1 MQTTAED
8 KGLLRRFRLGKGE
21 LWALGAALSY
31 ALYQVFLRVAV
42 RGDELNSMVGATVQ
56 AIPILLFSVA
66 MSWFVKRR
74 DRGTVSPLSDWK
86 LIGALVT
93 NGLLLFVVATPLL
106 FAALREGGV
115 LITSP
120 LTGTQVLWAALLA
133 AIMLQERLTRTMAL
147 GMAVSVIGIAALT
160 WGRSGGAELADTW
173 WLAVPFG
180 LATALCWALAGV
192 LITYDMRRGV
202 DRFQVLAIP
211 TMVGLAALNGYLLF
225 TGDIG
230 LYASTPID
238 VLLSLLAAGIF
249 SAVALICLTTALSLT
264 TIASATTLNS
274 LQVALA
280 PLIAWMFLGEE
291 LNLVIGLG
299 IVLILVGVIVVQRAR
314 LMVDGEGTEDE

>member
-86 LIGALVT
+86 LIGALVA

-120 LTGTQVLWAALLA
+120 LTSTQVLWAALGPA
-133 AIMLQERLTRTMAL
+133 ARPAQHQTFAARRVADPQLRVLSGRLPRRERTDLLPR
-147 GMAVSVIGIAALT
+147 
-160 WGRSGGAELADTW
+160 RAD
-173 WLAVPFG
+173 G
-180 LATALCWALAGV
+180 
-192 LITYDMRRGV
+192 
-202 DRFQVLAIP
+202 
-211 TMVGLAALNGYLLF
+211 
-225 TGDIG
+225 
-230 LYASTPID
+230 
-238 VLLSLLAAGIF
+238 
-249 SAVALICLTTALSLT
+249 
-264 TIASATTLNS
+264 
-274 LQVALA
+274 
-280 PLIAWMFLGEE
+280 
-291 LNLVIGLG
+291 
-299 IVLILVGVIVVQRAR
+299 
-314 LMVDGEGTEDE
+314 

>member
-1 MQTTAED
+1 MQTDPE
-8 KGLLRRFRLGKGE
+8 RRRMLQGIRLSRGE
-21 LWALGAALSY
+21 LWALGAALGY

-42 RGDELNSMVGATVQ
+42 RGDELNDMVGATVQ

-74 DRGTVSPLSDWK
+74 DRGTVSPWSDWK
-86 LIGALVT
+86 LMGALVA

-106 FAALREGGV
+106 FAALRLGGV

-133 AIMLQERLTRTMAL
+133 AILLRERLTRTMAL
-147 GMAVSVIGIAALT
+147 GMVVSVIGIAALT
-160 WGRSGGAELADTW
+160 WGRSGSAELGDRW

-211 TMVGLAALNGYLLF
+211 TMMGLAILNGYLLI
-225 TGDIG
+225 TGELG
-230 LYASTPID
+230 LYTSTPVD
-238 VLLSLLAAGIF
+238 VLLSLLVAGTF
-249 SAVALICLTTALSLT
+249 SAVALVCITTALALT
-264 TIASATTLNS
+264 TVASATTLNTI
-274 LQVALA
+274 QVALA

-291 LNLVIGLG
+291 PDLVGGLG

-314 LMVDGEGTEDE
+314 LVTDGEGIGEE